1 MNEFVDIDNEMFHL
15 MLDSP
20 YEGMVYVDRKGLIRY
35 VNDSF
40 ARYNKMTPSQMIGQ
54 HYTIFADKNISRLLE
69 TQGFEALTFTDI
81 GNRKFITSRR
91 PVYRG
96 KDFLGLFS
104 QYFSITPRDVYNRK
118 FGRDYIN
125 LISGLEIGNIMHQV
139 AETIVELDTYKDEF
153 NQANKAKRGVD
164 HIIGNSPAIRNLKKK
179 ILLLS
184 NSPSS
189 VLITGESGTGK
200 ELFAQAIHFHGNRS
214 VHPFVK
220 VNCAAIPE
228 ALLESELFGYVN
240 GAFTGARKG
249 GKMGKFEL
257 ANKGT
262 ILLDEIG
269 DMPMLM
275 QAKLLRVLQERE
287 VERVG
292 CERTIPVDIRIISA
306 TNKNLFSMVEKGT
319 FREDLY
325 YRLNVVDLHIPPL
338 RERKS
343 DIPEIIDYGIR
354 ELNKNLK
361 QSIRTISP
369 DALNLLLDY
378 DWPGNIRELKNVLEA
393 TMNFCHSCV
402 IETDALPYFLHS
414 RAGKRHGDNGNKKV
428 QGLQDAIEDAER
440 EQVLLALEQCRGI
453 RKDAAAILNLS
464 KSTLYRLMKKH
475 DLI

>member
-1 MNEFVDIDNEMFHL
+1 MNKFVNIDNEMFHL

-20 YEGMVYVDRKGLIRY
+20 YEGIVFVDRKGLIRY

-40 ARYNKMTPSQMIGQ
+40 ARYNKMSPRQMIGQ

-96 KDFLGLFS
+96 EDFLGLFS
-104 QYFSITPRDVYNRK
+104 QYFSITPRDVDRK

-125 LISGLEIGNIMHQV
+125 LISGLEISNIMHQV

-153 NQANKAKRGVD
+153 NQANKAKRGLD
-164 HIIGNSPAIRNLKKK
+164 HIIGNSSAIRDLKKK
-179 ILLLS
+179 IMLLS

-189 VLITGESGTGK
+189 VLITGDSGTGK

-214 VHPFVK
+214 VHPFVR

-228 ALLESELFGYVN
+228 TLLESELFGYVN

-292 CERTIPVDIRIISA
+292 CERAIPVDIRIISA
-306 TNKNLFSMVEKGT
+306 TNKNLLSMVKKGT

-325 YRLNVVDLHIPPL
+325 YRLNVVNLHIPPL

-343 DIPEIIDYGIR
+343 DIPEIINYGIR

-369 DALNLLLDY
+369 DALSLLLDY

-402 IETDALPYFLHS
+402 IEVDALPYFLHS
-414 RAGKRHGDNGNKKV
+414 RAKKTHEGHENDNF
-428 QGLQDAIEDAER
+428 QGLQYAVEDAER
-440 EQVLLALEQCRGI
+440 EQVLRALEQCKGI
-453 RKDAAAILNLS
+453 RKDTAAILNLS

-475 DLI
+475 GLA